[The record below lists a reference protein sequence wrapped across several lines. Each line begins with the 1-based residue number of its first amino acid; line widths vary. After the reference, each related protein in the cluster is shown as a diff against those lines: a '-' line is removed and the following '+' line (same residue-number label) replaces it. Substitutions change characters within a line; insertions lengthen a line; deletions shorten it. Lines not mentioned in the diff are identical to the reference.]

1 MSAKRWAIAVVLGI
15 ALLLL
20 LGRAIATV
28 YADYLWFQAL
38 GAGSVWRTKVAN
50 VILLTGTSGVVASLF
65 VFANLLAVRRS
76 VVSLVLPRRLAN
88 LEIGEEVPGKYLL
101 AGVTVCSVLLGA
113 LLAMPRGHWTTL
125 ALARFGVPFNETD
138 PYLEAD
144 LGFFVYALPL
154 ENAIYLWAL
163 IAVLLVTAVVVFF
176 YALTPSLRWE
186 SGRIYVSN
194 YVRRHFVA
202 LGALLLLILSWSY
215 RLDAYETL
223 VSGSGAEGAFTF
235 SDHYAGI
242 RVNSWLWLMTSGAA
256 LVVFW
261 LGWVGQMRAAGGV
274 VVALLLAALLLRQT
288 APPIVRRFAP
298 VQSASARE
306 RPYLAI
312 RADYSRLA
320 YGLNRLSPP
329 DTTLSFE
336 SLQQAAGSISAWD
349 AGAIE
354 RAFNRMRGSPSVV
367 QAIGWLPAPAGLVA
381 TVALGTPTEGER
393 READRWSVTRIV
405 AGASDDRGNPIEVPA
420 PFARPMLGSEL
431 PKVLVHPGARGYRM
445 VSDSAR
451 GIVGTELRSRVSRLA
466 HAWSLQNFR
475 LLGGPP
481 GREPS
486 RIILRT
492 DLRERLHSLTPF
504 FTQGTTTL
512 PLVLDD
518 GQGGDPVLYWV
529 VDLYSAASSY
539 PLSQRVLLG
548 TREHSYVQHA
558 ATAIVNAHT
567 GRVQIVADSVLDP
580 IAESWVHALPDLF
593 TARSQVG
600 ALIGTVLPPAGDAAR
615 VQALILS
622 RYGLRGEPPRGG
634 HLPWTDGAD
643 SVLAKGAAPPIML
656 RTVPPVLA
664 HAEPVLDA
672 NDRIV
677 GIVLA
682 LGGLSHTTFW
692 MPLAGEGRAD
702 GARWSALLDQ
712 LRRHVDTLN
721 IVAREALEVNGKVR
735 SVPVVGGVAVV
746 QPTYAWRPD
755 APPTLAR
762 VTVLNRDTVFSG
774 RSLAAAVG
782 STDAESLDALGP
794 LTPQAFRA
802 RVSSLYDE
810 MRRSLQR
817 GDLAGFARAY
827 QLLGELIAR
836 NER

>member
-1 MSAKRWAIAVVLGI
+1 MLVI
-15 ALLLL
+15 
-20 LGRAIATV
+20 GRAIATIYV
-28 YADYLWFQAL
+28 DYRWFQAME
-38 GAGSVWRTKVAN
+38 AGSVWRTKVAN
-50 VILLTGTSGVVASLF
+50 VLLLSGTSGLVASLF

-101 AGVTVCSVLLGA
+101 GGVTLLSLLLGA

-125 ALARFGVPFNETD
+125 ALARFGQPFNETD
-138 PYLEAD
+138 PYVEAD
-144 LGFFVYALPL
+144 LGFFVYSLPL

-186 SGRIYVSN
+186 AGRIYVSN

-202 LGALLLLILSWSY
+202 LAALLLLILSWSY

-223 VSGSGAEGAFTF
+223 VTGSGAEGAFTF

-242 RVNSWLWLMTSGAA
+242 RVNSWLWLITSGAA

-274 VVALLLAALLLRQT
+274 VVALLLVSLLLRQT

-320 YGLNRLSPP
+320 YGLNRLIPADSN
-329 DTTLSFE
+329 LAFE
-336 SLQQAAGSISAWD
+336 SLRQAAGSISAWD
-349 AGAIE
+349 ADAIE

-367 QAIGWLPAPAGLVA
+367 QAIGWLPTPAGLIA
-381 TVALGTPTEGER
+381 TVALGTPTEGETE
-393 READRWSVTRIV
+393 EADRWSVTRII
-405 AGASDDRGNPIEVPA
+405 AAASDDRGDPVQVPA
-420 PFARPMLGSEL
+420 PFVKPMFGAEL
-431 PKVLVHPGARGYRM
+431 PRVLVHPGARGYRM
-445 VSDSAR
+445 VSDTAR
-451 GIVGTELRSRVSRLA
+451 GILGAELRSRVSRLA

-475 LLGGPP
+475 LLTGPP

-486 RIILRT
+486 QIVMRT
-492 DLRERLHSLTPF
+492 DLRERLHSLAPF

-512 PLVLDD
+512 PLVLED
-518 GQGGDPVLYWV
+518 GQGGDPALYWI
-529 VDLYSAASSY
+529 VDMYSAASSY

-580 IAESWVHALPDLF
+580 IAESWVRALPDLF
-593 TARSQVG
+593 TAPSQIG
-600 ALIGTVLPPAGDAAR
+600 AFISTALPPAGDAAR

-622 RYGLRGEPPRGG
+622 RYGFRGEPLRGG
-634 HLPWTDGAD
+634 HLPWNDGAD
-643 SVLAKGAAPPIML
+643 SVLSKGAAPPLML
-656 RTVPPVLA
+656 RRRQPVLA
-664 HAEPVLDA
+664 HSEPVLDA

-677 GIVLA
+677 GLVLA
-682 LGGLSHTTFW
+682 LGGHTHPTFW
-692 MPLAGEGRAD
+692 MPLAGEGR
-702 GARWSALLDQ
+702 GEGPRWSALLDQ
-712 LRRHVDTLN
+712 LRRHVDTVN
-721 IVAREALEVNGKVR
+721 IVAREALEVTGKVR
-735 SVPVVGGVAVV
+735 SVPLVGGVAVV

-762 VTVLNRDTVFSG
+762 ITVLSQDTAFSG
-774 RSLAAAVG
+774 RTLASAVG
-782 STDAESLDALGP
+782 STDAGPTDALGP
-794 LTPQAFRA
+794 VTPEAFRA
-802 RVSSLYDE
+802 RVGVLYDE

-817 GDLAGFARAY
+817 GDLAAFARAY
-827 QLLGELIAR
+827 QLLGELISR